1 MRRNLDMNQL
11 MKQAQKMQADLVK
24 KQDEVKQEVVSAT
37 AGGGMVKVKM
47 NGNYDLVELVV
58 APEIVDPSDVEM
70 LVETIIAAIKDA
82 KGQVE
87 AMSADQMSQITGGMK
102 IPGLG

>member
-24 KQDEVKQEVVSAT
+24 KQDEVKQKVVSAT

>member
-24 KQDEVKQEVVSAT
+24 KQDEVKQKVVSAT

-47 NGNYDLVELVV
+47 NGNYDLVELVI

>member
-1 MRRNLDMNQL
+1 
-11 MKQAQKMQADLVK
+11 
-24 KQDEVKQEVVSAT
+24 
-37 AGGGMVKVKM
+37 MVKVKM